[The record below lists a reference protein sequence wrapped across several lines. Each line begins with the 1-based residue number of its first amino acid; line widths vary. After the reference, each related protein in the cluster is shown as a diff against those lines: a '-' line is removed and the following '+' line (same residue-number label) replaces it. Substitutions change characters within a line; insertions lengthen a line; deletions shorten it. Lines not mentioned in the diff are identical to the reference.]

1 MNYLQSDLGHLEA
14 GAVVDVTLR
23 GTEAN
28 VMLLDPVN
36 LGRYRRDQSFD
47 YFGGHYTRSP
57 ARIAVPHSGHWHVVV
72 DLGGAA
78 GRVEASVNVLAP
90 R

>member
-1 MNYLQSDLGHLEA
+1 MNYLQSDLGNLDSE
-14 GAVVDVTLR
+14 VLVEVTLR

-28 VMLLDPVN
+28 VMLLDPVA
-36 LGRYRRDQSFD
+36 LSAYKAGRRFD
-47 YFGGHYTRSP
+47 YFGGHFTRSP
-57 ARIAVPHSGHWHVVV
+57 ARIVVPRAGHWHVVV

-78 GRVEASVNVLAP
+78 GRVEASVNVLAS

>member
-1 MNYLQSDLGHLEA
+1 MNYLKSDLGHLEA
-14 GAVVDVTLR
+14 GALVDVSLR

-28 VMLLDPVN
+28 VMLVDPVN
-36 LGRYRRDQSFD
+36 LGRYERDQGFE
-47 YFGGHYTRSP
+47 YFGGHFTRSP
-57 ARIAVPHSGHWHVVV
+57 VRIAAPRAGHWHVVV

-78 GRVEASVNVLAP
+78 GRVEASVNVLAS

>member
-1 MNYLQSDLGHLEA
+1 MNYLHSDLGHLEA
-14 GAVVDVTLR
+14 GALVDVTLS

-28 VMLLDPVN
+28 VMLLDSVN
-36 LGRYRRDQSFD
+36 VSRYRQGQEFD
-47 YFGGHYTRSP
+47 YHGGHFTRSP
-57 ARIAVPHSGHWHVVV
+57 IRIAVPRAGHWHVVV

-90 R
+90 W

>member
-1 MNYLQSDLGHLEA
+1 MDYLKSDLGYLAA
-14 GAVVDVTLR
+14 GASVEVTLR

-28 VMLLDPVN
+28 VMLLDSIN
-36 LGRYRRDQSFD
+36 LGRYQRGEGFE
-47 YFGGHYTRSP
+47 YLGGHFTRSP
-57 ARIAVPHSGHWHVVV
+57 APIGVPHASHWHVVV

-78 GRVEASVNVLAP
+78 GQVEASVNVLAP

>member
-1 MNYLQSDLGHLEA
+1 MNYLQSDLGELET
-14 GAVVDVTLR
+14 GTLVDVTLR

-36 LGRYRRDQSFD
+36 LGRYRNGQRFE
-47 YFGGHYTRSP
+47 YFGGHFTRSP
-57 ARIAVPHSGHWHVVV
+57 ARIAVPRAGHWHVVV
-72 DLGGAA
+72 DLGGAG

>member
-1 MNYLQSDLGHLEA
+1 MNYLKSDLGHLAADTTVEVA
-14 GAVVDVTLR
+14 LR

-28 VMLLDPVN
+28 VMLLDPIN
-36 LGRYRRDQSFD
+36 LGRYQRGEGFD
-47 YFGGHYTRSP
+47 YFGGHFMRSP
-57 ARIAVPHSGHWHVVV
+57 ARVGVPHAGHWHVVV

>member
-1 MNYLQSDLGHLEA
+1 MNYLKSDLGHLEA
-14 GAVVDVTLR
+14 GAVVDVALR

-28 VMLLDPVN
+28 VMLVDQVN
-36 LGRYRRDQSFD
+36 LGLYERGGRFE
-47 YFGGHYTRSP
+47 YFGGHFTRSP
-57 ARIAVPHSGHWHVVV
+57 ARVAVPRAGHWYVVV

-78 GRVEASVNVLAP
+78 GRVEASVNVLAA

>member
-1 MNYLQSDLGHLEA
+1 MNYLQSDLGNLDAEA
-14 GAVVDVTLR
+14 LVEVTLR

-28 VMLLDPVN
+28 VMLLDPVA
-36 LGRYRRDQSFD
+36 LAAYKAGRRFD
-47 YFGGHYTRSP
+47 YFGGHFTRSP
-57 ARIAVPHSGHWHVVV
+57 ARIVVPHAGHWHVVV